1 MSLEYNRLGFHYYHD
16 QQHYTQAELDRWLPV
31 FQSINT
37 SWLTLSGSCSQAI
50 PEFFIRELIEAN
62 IEPIIHLEASIDEL
76 NVRSLRPH
84 IASYADSGIKHIVLL
99 DRPNMRA
106 QWNPSSWARGDL
118 VERFL
123 DHLIPLLEFQIEY
136 GLKPIFPPLE
146 PGGDYWDTA
155 FLRTALGSLQRRG
168 KNELLKI
175 LTLGF
180 YQWSY
185 GKPLDWGAG
194 GPEAWTCARPYNTP
208 ADSQD
213 HRGFRINEWYSAICR
228 DVVGTEL
235 PMLVLAGGISPQTQ
249 AAGTTGIESDLIAM
263 TEILTHA
270 RCDELPSMV
279 LNLALDPHT
288 VAEGL
293 RDRWDVILEKPSPST
308 RIKDKVKK
316 LFAIEETN
324 PAASCQK
331 KIIAHYV
338 LLPMTNLRNIAQDW
352 VDVGPFALAV
362 KPVVGFSVREAQ
374 FAERVTIIGSETDI
388 PAAIED
394 QLSNAGCDVNRFQMA
409 DASELLVMAAELASK
424 NLTSGVVNV

>member
-1 MSLEYNRLGFHYYHD
+1 MSLEFDRLGFHYYHD
-16 QQHYTQAELDRWLPV
+16 QQHYTQADLDRWLPI

-37 SWLTLSGSCSQAI
+37 TWLTLSGSSSQAI
-50 PEFFIRELIEAN
+50 PEFFLRELIEMD
-62 IEPIIHLEASIDEL
+62 IKPIIHLEASINEI
-76 NVRSLRPH
+76 NVRSLRSLF
-84 IASYADSGIKHIVLL
+84 ASYADCGIKHIVLH

-106 QWNPSSWARGDL
+106 QWDPSSWSRGDL

-123 DHLIPLLEFQIEY
+123 DHLIPLFELQTEY
-136 GLKPIFPPLE
+136 GLNPIFPPLE
-146 PGGDYWDTA
+146 PGGDYWDIA

-168 KNELLKI
+168 KSELLQN
-175 LTLGF
+175 LTLGL

-194 GPEAWTCARPYNTP
+194 GPESWTSARPYNTP
-208 ADSQD
+208 DNSQD

-228 DVVGTEL
+228 DVIGAEL
-235 PMLVLAGGISPQTQ
+235 PMMVLAGGIFPQTQ
-249 AAGTTGIESDLIAM
+249 DGDTGNAADLIAM
-263 TEILTHA
+263 TEILSHV
-270 RCDELPSMV
+270 RCDELPSMA

-293 RDRWDVILEKPSPST
+293 RESWDEILEKPSPST
-308 RIKDKVKK
+308 RIKAKVKK
-316 LFAIEETN
+316 LFAVEETS
-324 PAASCQK
+324 PTYSSQK
-331 KIIAHYV
+331 KLFSHYV

-362 KPVVGFSVREAQ
+362 KPVVGFSVGEAQ
-374 FAERVTIIGSETDI
+374 FAERVTIIGSEKDI

-394 QLSNAGCDVNRFQMA
+394 QLSSAGCDVNRFQMA

>member
-1 MSLEYNRLGFHYYHD
+1 MSLEFDRLGFHYYHD
-16 QQHYTQAELDRWLPV
+16 QQHYTQADLDRWLPI

-37 SWLTLSGSCSQAI
+37 TWLTLSGSCSQAI
-50 PEFFIRELIEAN
+50 PEFFLRELIEAN
-62 IEPIIHLEASIDEL
+62 IEPIIHLEASIDEI
-76 NVRSLRPH
+76 NVRSLRPLF
-84 IASYADSGIKHIVLL
+84 ASYADCDIKHIVLH

-106 QWNPSSWARGDL
+106 QWDPSSWSRGDL

-123 DHLIPLLEFQIEY
+123 DHVIPLFELQTEY
-136 GLKPIFPPLE
+136 GLNPIFPPLE

-168 KNELLKI
+168 KSELLQN
-175 LTLGF
+175 LTLGL

-194 GPEAWTCARPYNTP
+194 GPESWTSARPYNTP
-208 ADSQD
+208 DNSQD
-213 HRGFRINEWYSAICR
+213 QRGFRINEWYSAICR
-228 DVVGTEL
+228 DVIGTEL
-235 PMLVLAGGISPQTQ
+235 PMMVLAGGIFPQFQ
-249 AAGTTGIESDLIAM
+249 DGEPGNDADLIAM
-263 TEILTHA
+263 TEILSHV
-270 RCDELPSMV
+270 RCDELPSKA

-288 VAEGL
+288 VSEGL
-293 RDRWDVILEKPSPST
+293 RASWDAILEKPSPST
-308 RIKDKVKK
+308 RLRTKVKK
-316 LFAIEETN
+316 LFTVEETSPTN
-324 PAASCQK
+324 SSQK
-331 KIIAHYV
+331 KLFSHYV
-338 LLPMTNLRNIAQDW
+338 LLPMTSLRNIAQDW

-362 KPVVGFSVREAQ
+362 KPVVGFSAGEAQ

-388 PAAIED
+388 PAAVED

>member
-1 MSLEYNRLGFHYYHD
+1 MSLEFDRLGFHYYHD
-16 QQHYTQAELDRWLPV
+16 QEHYTQADLNRWLPV

-37 SWLTLSGSCSQAI
+37 TWLTLSASCSQAI
-50 PEFFIRELIEAN
+50 PEFFLRELIEAD
-62 IEPIIHLEASIDEL
+62 IKPIIHIEASIDEI
-76 NVRSLRPH
+76 NVRSLRPLF
-84 IASYADSGIKHIVLL
+84 ASYEDCGIQHVVLH

-106 QWNPSSWARGDL
+106 QWDPSSWSRGDL

-123 DHLIPLLEFQIEY
+123 DHLIPLFELQTEY
-136 GLKPIFPPLE
+136 GLNPIFSPLE

-168 KNELLKI
+168 KSELLQN
-175 LTLGF
+175 LTLGL

-194 GPEAWTCARPYNTP
+194 GPENWPSARPYNTP
-208 ADSQD
+208 DNSQD
-213 HRGFRINEWYSAICR
+213 QRGFRINEWYSAICR
-228 DVVGTEL
+228 DVLGTEL
-235 PMLVLAGGISPQTQ
+235 PMIVLSGGNYPQTQ
-249 AAGTTGIESDLIAM
+249 DGHTRIDSNLLGI
-263 TEILTHA
+263 TEILSYV
-270 RCDELPSMV
+270 RCDELPTMA

-293 RDRWDVILEKPSPST
+293 QDSWDAILEKPSPST
-308 RIKDKVKK
+308 RIKAKVKK
-316 LFAIEETN
+316 LFAVEETIHT
-324 PAASCQK
+324 ASSHK
-331 KIIAHYV
+331 KIISHYV

-362 KPVVGFSVREAQ
+362 KPVVGFSAGEAQ

-394 QLSNAGCDVNRFQMA
+394 QLSSAGCDVNRFQMA
-409 DASELLVMAAELASK
+409 
-424 NLTSGVVNV
+424 

>member
-1 MSLEYNRLGFHYYHD
+1 MSLDFDRLGFHYYHD
-16 QQHYTQAELDRWLPV
+16 QEHFTQADLDRWLPV
-31 FQSINT
+31 FESINT
-37 SWLTLSGSCSQAI
+37 TWLTLSGSSSQAI
-50 PEFFIRELIEAN
+50 PEFFLCGLIEAD
-62 IEPIIHLEASIDEL
+62 IKPIIHLEASIDEI
-76 NVRSLRPH
+76 NVRSLRPLF
-84 IASYADSGIKHIVLL
+84 ASYADCGIKHIVLH

-106 QWNPSSWARGDL
+106 QWDPSSWSRGDL

-123 DHLIPLLEFQIEY
+123 DHLIPLFELQTEY

-168 KNELLKI
+168 KSELLQN
-175 LTLGF
+175 LTLGL
-180 YQWSY
+180 YQWSN

-194 GPEAWTCARPYNTP
+194 GPESWTSARPYNTP
-208 ADSQD
+208 DNSQD

-228 DVVGTEL
+228 DVIGTEL
-235 PMLVLAGGISPQTQ
+235 PMMVLAGGINSQNQ
-249 AAGTTGIESDLIAM
+249 DADTGIDSNLRAVI
-263 TEILTHA
+263 EILSLV
-270 RCDELPSMV
+270 RCDELPSMA

-293 RDRWDVILEKPSPST
+293 QDSWDAIEENPSPST
-308 RIKDKVKK
+308 RIKAKVKK
-316 LFAIEETN
+316 LFAVEETLHTT
-324 PAASCQK
+324 SSHK
-331 KIIAHYV
+331 KFISHYV

-362 KPVVGFSVREAQ
+362 KPVVGFSAGEAQ

-394 QLSNAGCDVNRFQMA
+394 QLSSAGCDVTRFPMA

>member
-1 MSLEYNRLGFHYYHD
+1 MSLEFDRLGFHYYHD
-16 QQHYTQAELDRWLPV
+16 QQHYTQADLDRWLPI

-37 SWLTLSGSCSQAI
+37 TWLTLSGSCSQAI
-50 PEFFIRELIEAN
+50 PEFFLRELIEAD
-62 IEPIIHLEASIDEL
+62 IQPIIHLEASIDEI
-76 NVRSLRPH
+76 NVRSLRPLFT
-84 IASYADSGIKHIVLL
+84 SYIDCGIKHIVLH
-99 DRPNMRA
+99 DRPNMRS
-106 QWNPSSWARGDL
+106 QWDPSSWSRGDL

-123 DHLIPLLEFQIEY
+123 DHLIPLFEFQTEY
-136 GLKPIFPPLE
+136 GLRPIFPPLE

-168 KNELLKI
+168 KSELLEN
-175 LTLGF
+175 LTLGL

-194 GPEAWTCARPYNTP
+194 GPETWSSARPYNTP
-208 ADSQD
+208 TNSQD

-228 DVVGTEL
+228 DVIGTEL

-249 AAGTTGIESDLIAM
+249 AGNTGMDPDLIAI
-263 TEILTHA
+263 TEILTHVG
-270 RCDELPSMV
+270 CDELPSMA

-293 RDRWDVILEKPSPST
+293 RDSWDAILEKPSPST
-308 RIKDKVKK
+308 RIKAKVKK
-316 LFAIEETN
+316 LFAVEETS
-324 PAASCQK
+324 PTTSSHK
-331 KIIAHYV
+331 KFISHYV

-362 KPVVGFSVREAQ
+362 KPVVGFSAGEAQ

-388 PAAIED
+388 STAIED
-394 QLSNAGCDVNRFQMA
+394 QLSSAGCDVNRFQMA